1 MFNEISVHP
10 TLPASDMNRARKW
23 YAEKLDL
30 RPTDEDSGGI
40 WYETGSDSR
49 FYLYPSETAGTNK
62 ATAMSFQVGDQFD
75 DAVAFI
81 RDRDMELLEFDFQD
95 MSTEDGILTAPD
107 GMKGAW
113 FEDSE
118 GNILAIAN
126 Q

>member
-10 TLPASDMNRARKW
+10 TLPAKDMDRVKEW

-30 RPTDEDSGGI
+30 KPKDEDLGGI
-40 WYETGSDSR
+40 WYETGPDSR
-49 FYLYPSETAGTNK
+49 FYLYPSETAGSSK

-75 DAVAFI
+75 DAVDLI
-81 RDRDMELLEFDFQD
+81 RDRDVELLDFEFQD
-95 MSTEDGILTAPD
+95 MSTEDGILTAPN

-118 GNILAIAN
+118 GNILALSN